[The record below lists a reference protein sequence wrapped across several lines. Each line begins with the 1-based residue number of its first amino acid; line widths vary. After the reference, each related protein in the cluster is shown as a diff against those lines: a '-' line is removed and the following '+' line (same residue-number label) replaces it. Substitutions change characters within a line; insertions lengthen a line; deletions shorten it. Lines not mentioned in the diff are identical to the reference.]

1 MKKLTTENFIEKAK
15 KIHGNK
21 YDYSKVKYVNNR
33 TKVCIICPKHGEF
46 WQQPGSHLK
55 GVGCKKCFD
64 EKRLELNVLTTEEFV
79 KKAIS
84 IHGKT
89 YDYSKTIYTGRHKK
103 VIITCRKHGDFIQ
116 TPHSHLT
123 GHGCPKC
130 GYESSRNKQKTA
142 KELFI
147 EKARKIHGNKYD
159 YSKVDYINN
168 STKVCIICPEHGE
181 FWQRPNNHLNEC
193 GCPECGKNIIREKS
207 RKNKEYFIKKAKQI
221 HGDKYDYSKVE
232 YHKAIER
239 VCIICPEHGEFWQTP
254 SNHLSG
260 HECPICAQEKR
271 LEKRRD
277 DKNAFIEKARKIH
290 GDNYDYSK
298 VNYINSETKVC
309 IICPEHGEFWV
320 RPGNHINSRIG
331 CPVCSESHLEKEVRT
346 MLKNA
351 GIELEGQKTFEWL
364 RYENPLVLDFY
375 LPEYNIAIECQGIQ
389 HYQPVGFGCKNE
401 EKIQEMF
408 ELVRDRD
415 KTKKIL
421 CEKHGIKIL
430 YYTKENVA
438 DSSTFTSVE
447 DLKKQIT
454 R

>member
-46 WQQPGSHLK
+46 WQQPGSHLN

-64 EKRLELNVLTTEEFV
+64 EKRFELNILTTEEFI

-89 YDYSKTIYTGRHKK
+89 YDYSNTIYTGRHKK
-103 VIITCRKHGDFIQ
+103 VIITCRKHGDFVQ

-123 GHGCPKC
+123 GHGCQKC
-130 GYESSRNKQKTA
+130 GYESSRNKQKAA

-147 EKARKIHGNKYD
+147 EKARKIHSNKYD

-168 STKVCIICPEHGE
+168 STKICIICPEHGE
-181 FWQRPNNHLNEC
+181 FWQRPNNHLNGY
-193 GCPECGKNIIREKS
+193 GCPECGKNIIGEKS
-207 RKNKEYFIKKAKQI
+207 RKNKEYFIEKAKQI

-232 YHKAIER
+232 YHKAIEK

-271 LEKRRD
+271 LEKRSD
-277 DKNAFIEKARKIH
+277 DKNVFIEKARKIH
-290 GDNYDYSK
+290 GDKYDYSK
-298 VNYINSETKVC
+298 VDYINSETKVC
-309 IICPEHGEFWV
+309 IICPEHGEFWI
-320 RPGNHINSRIG
+320 RPGNHINSKIG

-375 LPEYNIAIECQGIQ
+375 LPEYNIAIECQGVQ
-389 HYQPVGFGCKNE
+389 HYQPVGFGCKSE
-401 EKIQEMF
+401 EKIHEMF
-408 ELVRDRD
+408 ELVIDRDRV
-415 KTKKIL
+415 KKQL
-421 CEKHGIKIL
+421 CEEHGVKIL
-430 YYTKENVA
+430 YYTKENV
-438 DSSTFTSVE
+438 DNENTFTNIDE
-447 DLKKQIT
+447 LKKQIT
-454 R
+454 G